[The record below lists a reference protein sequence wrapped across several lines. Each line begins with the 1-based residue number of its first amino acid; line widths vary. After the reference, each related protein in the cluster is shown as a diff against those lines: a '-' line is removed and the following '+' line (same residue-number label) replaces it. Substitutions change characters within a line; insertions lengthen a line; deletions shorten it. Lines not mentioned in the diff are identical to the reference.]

1 MTGLIAFLVL
11 IGILIAVHEFGHF
24 IVAKAFGVKVEAFS
38 LGFGQPLVKFQY
50 GETEYKICWIPLGG
64 YVRMLGQ
71 GDYEL
76 DEEKP
81 KEVTEADKG
90 RSINEQTPWVRILI
104 YAAGPAM
111 NLLLPFFIIT
121 PFIALSSTYKD
132 VPDNTIGAVDASMPA
147 GKAGLVAGDTIIA
160 INGEPVET
168 FWQVRKLI
176 GNYEPA
182 SNGLKLTIKRSAD
195 QKVTTHDVVPKP
207 IRSTH
212 PFLGY
217 EKIRYQIG
225 YQPAALDT
233 SIGFLTKSHP
243 LVKSGLQTGDQITK
257 VNGQAVQSLHEILDI
272 LRRYEA
278 GEQISI
284 DWNRIESAI
293 DPRFPFLKERRQ
305 HQRAL
310 SFDMPGTQL
319 VQNVVHSSVC
329 VQSIRA
335 DAPVASHLAVG
346 DCIMAVDGE
355 RHTLGGYIE
364 RALATY
370 PEKAKQMTIMRNGEE
385 LVIPFSSEAY
395 EINDPMAGTVQL
407 WSKGFT
413 LPRQRL
419 LPPKKVRSPHRWSHG
434 WFEATSRVP
443 REIEDTIRS
452 IAGIF
457 SGGVSPAQLSG
468 PLTMYHLADSSV
480 RAGLESYLNLMV
492 LLSLSIGLFNLLPIP
507 LLDGGQILLAS
518 VEWVARRP
526 LPVQVQTGLQY
537 LGLVMIL
544 MLLMVALGNDAMR
557 TWRLTNG

>member
-1 MTGLIAFLVL
+1 
-11 IGILIAVHEFGHF
+11 
-24 IVAKAFGVKVEAFS
+24 
-38 LGFGQPLVKFQY
+38 
-50 GETEYKICWIPLGG
+50 
-64 YVRMLGQ
+64 MLGQ

-160 INGEPVET
+160 INGESVET

-233 SIGFLTKSHP
+233 SIGFLTESHP

-257 VNGQAVQSLHEILDI
+257 VNGQAVQSLHEVLDI
-272 LRRYEA
+272 LRA
-278 GEQISI
+278 M
-284 DWNRIESAI
+284 
-293 DPRFPFLKERRQ
+293 K
-305 HQRAL
+305 
-310 SFDMPGTQL
+310 L
-319 VQNVVHSSVC
+319 V
-329 VQSIRA
+329 
-335 DAPVASHLAVG
+335 
-346 DCIMAVDGE
+346 
-355 RHTLGGYIE
+355 
-364 RALATY
+364 
-370 PEKAKQMTIMRNGEE
+370 
-385 LVIPFSSEAY
+385 
-395 EINDPMAGTVQL
+395 
-407 WSKGFT
+407 
-413 LPRQRL
+413 
-419 LPPKKVRSPHRWSHG
+419 
-434 WFEATSRVP
+434 SR
-443 REIEDTIRS
+443 
-452 IAGIF
+452 
-457 SGGVSPAQLSG
+457 
-468 PLTMYHLADSSV
+468 
-480 RAGLESYLNLMV
+480 
-492 LLSLSIGLFNLLPIP
+492 
-507 LLDGGQILLAS
+507 
-518 VEWVARRP
+518 
-526 LPVQVQTGLQY
+526 
-537 LGLVMIL
+537 
-544 MLLMVALGNDAMR
+544 
-557 TWRLTNG
+557 